1 MKKIIEFLM
10 GKKTYIVSVLVA
22 IYTLLK
28 AFNIII
34 TTPEQDVTVYGLF
47 AALFATT
54 IRKAIK

>member
-1 MKKIIEFLM
+1 MKKIIEFLV
-10 GKKTYIVSVLVA
+10 GKKTYIISVLVA

-28 AFNIII
+28 AFNIIN
-34 TTPEQDVTVYGLF
+34 TTPEQDVTVYGLL